1 MLAMGDDM
9 AELLAEQDRILA
21 MPGRLAWVK
30 LARLNRTAKILRGN
44 TRCSNPGHSGSGSGA
59 AVTRLRALVGRLV
72 VGKPQVLYLVGEL
85 PSFVFATAGLA
96 RSPRPRSTRR
106 RNLRSWAS
114 SVPMRSAARCTSIVP
129 PIRM

>member
-1 MLAMGDDM
+1 
-9 AELLAEQDRILA
+9 

-44 TRCSNPGHSGSGSGA
+44 RRCYSPGHSGSGSGA
-59 AVTRLRALVGRLV
+59 AATRLRALVGRLV
-72 VGKPQVLYLVGEL
+72 VGKPQVLYLVVGEL

-106 RNLRSWAS
+106 RSRRYS
-114 SVPMRSAARCTSIVP
+114 RETTP
-129 PIRM
+129 P